1 MLWQKEKNSNIYVD
15 LLGSESYPL
24 SNLRLNRTKSDTISS
39 KLRSSGNDKYHEKD
53 IKSAMYLYNESIGFA
68 QSSKNLS
75 LGYANRSS
83 CFFAMGMYNQC
94 LLDIQLAR
102 DAGYPERSMAKLQ
115 SREDICKKSL
125 QAQPQPT
132 SNDSLSDFEPNC
144 ELPSMGNSLIIEN
157 SSKYGKLV
165 AAKRDIHIGETL
177 FVEEP
182 YIDIVY
188 NKDMKECSTCGKEN
202 MNFIPCQNCAD
213 TMYCSSECGN
223 NNFHD
228 VECDMTMHSVDHV
241 VGESSLFLLRSII
254 IAINTY
260 STIHELMDEVQSFN
274 ATASGELCQ
283 SITLPQERYETFFK
297 LSSVV
302 SKQRILDYREKAFI
316 IFHAI
321 VNSSIRSKFSSTE
334 EKRFLFHL
342 IIHHGLIL
350 RSNAFQRESG
360 DDFEMKI
367 NLITS
372 YINHSCIP
380 NVTVLHKH
388 NTTVVKSILP
398 IKKGE
403 QLFILYMV
411 NDDFEGS
418 LTGVNEKLE
427 RIYGFR
433 CECFICEKGKL
444 MRCNTHSREQ
454 SESFSYIET
463 NITKLRECFDSNLL
477 IDLKNH
483 AKDFLLK
490 NFSITGSKE
499 YSFVSSCLCE
509 LFQMELNV

>member
-1 MLWQKEKNSNIYVD
+1 MLWEKEKNNIYVD

-24 SNLRLNRTKSDTISS
+24 TNLRLNRIKSDTISS

-53 IKSAMYLYNESIGFA
+53 IENAMYRYNESICFA
-68 QSSKNLS
+68 QSPKNLS

-83 CFFAMGMYNQC
+83 CFFALGMYNQS
-94 LLDIQLAR
+94 LIDIQLAR
-102 DAGYPERSMAKLQ
+102 DAGYPERLMAKLQ
-115 SREDICKKSL
+115 KREDICKKSL
-125 QAQPQPT
+125 EAHPQPT
-132 SNDSLSDFEPNC
+132 SNESLSDFEPDC
-144 ELPSMGNSLIIEN
+144 KLPSMGNSLIIEHN
-157 SSKYGKLV
+157 SKYGRLV
-165 AAKRDIHIGETL
+165 AAKRDIDIGETL

-188 NKDMKECSTCGKEN
+188 NKYMKECSTCGREN
-202 MNFIPCQNCAD
+202 QNFIPCQNCAD
-213 TMYCSSECGN
+213 TMYCSSECGK

-241 VGESSLFLLRSII
+241 GGESSLFLLRSII

-260 STIHELMDEVQSFN
+260 STIHELMGAVQSFN
-274 ATASGELCQ
+274 AAASDELCQ
-283 SITLPQERYETFFK
+283 SIALPQKRYETFFK

-302 SKQRILDYREKAFI
+302 SKQRIVDYREKAFI

-321 VNSSIRSKFSSTE
+321 VHSSIRSNFPSTE

-350 RSNAFQRESG
+350 RSNAFQRVSG

-403 QLFILYMV
+403 QLFISYTV
-411 NDDFEGS
+411 DDDFEGS
-418 LTGVNEKLE
+418 LAGVNEKLE

-433 CECFICEKGKL
+433 CQCFICEREKS
-444 MRCNTHSREQ
+444 MRGVTHSRQQ

-463 NITKLRECFDSNLL
+463 SISKLRERFDLNLL
-477 IDLKNH
+477 IDLKNRS
-483 AKDFLLK
+483 KDFLLK
-490 NFSITGSKE
+490 NPSIIGSKE
-499 YSFVSSCLCE
+499 FSFVSSCLCE
-509 LFQMELNV
+509 LFQIELNM